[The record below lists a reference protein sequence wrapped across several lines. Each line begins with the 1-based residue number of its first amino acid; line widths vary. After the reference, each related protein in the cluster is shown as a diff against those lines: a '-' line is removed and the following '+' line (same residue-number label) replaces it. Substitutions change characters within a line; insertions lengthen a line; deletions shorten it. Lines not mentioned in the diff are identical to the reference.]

1 MDRYSSQDINCI
13 DGAQLSIEEEWLNNN
28 SSNNNNNNN
37 NNNSNNDN
45 NNNNNVS
52 GLRNFSDKNNDN
64 KWVEKGYIELKD
76 ETERWKKDQ

>member
-1 MDRYSSQDINCI
+1 M
-13 DGAQLSIEEEWLNNN
+13 NNN
-28 SSNNNNNNN
+28 SSNNNNND
-37 NNNSNNDN
+37 NNDN

-52 GLRNFSDKNNDN
+52 GLRNFSDKNNDD

>member
-28 SSNNNNNNN
+28 SSNNNNND
-37 NNNSNNDN
+37 NNDN

-52 GLRNFSDKNNDN
+52 GLRNFSDKNNDD